1 MASGGRTLVDSII
14 RDPKEEVMPSLQPG
28 PRTIALVVSFIV
40 GLSALLISEPVSAQ
54 SLKLF
59 GRGDAVQ
66 AQSASHPEFGTASE
80 SILLIGED
88 AFQLVSDTEG
98 PFAETLA
105 SRTCSGTD
113 CIFIAT
119 PTLPSGALLTG
130 LELEACDTDATNQFA
145 FALFQFSEPV
155 QPGTVAST
163 IFQSGAAATPGCGLY
178 SIPLSRTVSNSA
190 EKLLIDVNVG
200 PGDVSFS
207 SVRLHYMLQVS
218 PAPGTATFGDVPTD
232 HPFFQFVEALAASG
246 ITAGCGNGNYCPDTP
261 LTRGQMAVFLSKALG
276 LHFPN

>member
-1 MASGGRTLVDSII
+1 MPFLQRGRRVFATVASFV
-14 RDPKEEVMPSLQPG
+14 
-28 PRTIALVVSFIV
+28 V
-40 GLSALLISEPVSAQ
+40 GLSTLLISQAVSAQ
-54 SLKLF
+54 SLNLF
-59 GRGDAVQ
+59 GRADAVQ
-66 AQSASHPEFGTASE
+66 TQPSQHPEFGTASE

-88 AFQLVSDTEG
+88 AFQLVDDTEG
-98 PFAETLA
+98 PFTETTA
-105 SRTCSGTD
+105 SRTCAGAN

-130 LELEACDTDATNQFA
+130 LDLEACDSDATNQFA
-145 FALFQFSEPV
+145 FALFQFSAPV
-155 QPGTVAST
+155 QTGTLAST
-163 IFQSGAAATPGCGLY
+163 LFQSGAAAMPGCSLY
-178 SIPLSRTVSNSA
+178 NIPLSRTVSNDT
-190 EKLLIDVNVG
+190 EKLLIDVNIG

-246 ITAGCGNGNYCPDTP
+246 ITAGCGSGNYCPDQP